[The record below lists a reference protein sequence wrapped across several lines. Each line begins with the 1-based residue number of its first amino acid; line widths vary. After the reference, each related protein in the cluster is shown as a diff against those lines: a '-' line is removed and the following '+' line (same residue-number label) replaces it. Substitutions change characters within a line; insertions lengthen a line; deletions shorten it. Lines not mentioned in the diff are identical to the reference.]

1 MFNKRLKRMAKL
13 NVLAITACISGVAH
27 TYMAAERLAKLAK
40 QENWTIK
47 IETQGA
53 LGIDNIITSNDIQA
67 ADLVIIISNVN
78 IKNRDRFDSSRCIEM
93 DISHFLLDSSDLLNI
108 VRRIAKAPYG
118 TCVQL

>member
-1 MFNKRLKRMAKL
+1 MTKL
-13 NVLAITACISGVAH
+13 NVLAVSACISGVAH

-53 LGIDNIITSNDIQA
+53 LGIDNVITPEDIQS
-67 ADLVIIISNVN
+67 ADLIIIISNVN
-78 IKNRDRFDSSRCIEM
+78 IKNRERFDCARCIAM
-93 DISHFLLDSSDLLNI
+93 DISRFLLDSSDLLNI
-108 VRRIAKAPYG
+108 VKRVSKAPYG